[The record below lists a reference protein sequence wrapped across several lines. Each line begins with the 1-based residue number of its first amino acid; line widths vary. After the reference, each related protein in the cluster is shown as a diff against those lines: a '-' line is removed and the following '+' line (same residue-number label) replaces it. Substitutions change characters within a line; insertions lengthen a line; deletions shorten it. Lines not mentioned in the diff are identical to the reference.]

1 MKENVKIMIVDDH
14 PLFRK
19 GTGLSIT
26 SIDNKCKIVAEAGNV
41 TEAISTLNAHD
52 DIDIIIT
59 DIILPD
65 GNGSEIVK
73 HVKKTKPDMG
83 ILAISG
89 SSNKNLIVNT
99 IEAGADGFLGKNAQA
114 EDILQA
120 IYAIIEGTGYFGKN
134 TSALIDDIMVARNK
148 NIGDKLSER
157 EMEILQL
164 CAKGMSA
171 KGISESLYI
180 SKRTV
185 ETHKSHI
192 FEKLGFNTTAELVNY
207 AFIHGLVEL

>member
-1 MKENVKIMIVDDH
+1 MNENVRIMIVDDH

-26 SIDNKCKIVAEAGNV
+26 AIDSKCKIVAEAGNV
-41 TEAISTLNAHD
+41 ADAIATLDAHD

-73 HVKKTKPDMG
+73 HAKKTKPDMG

-99 IEAGADGFLGKNAQA
+99 IEAGADGFLGKDAQA

-120 IYAIIEGTGYFGKN
+120 IYAILEGTGYFGKE
-134 TSALIDDIMVARNK
+134 TSALLDDIMVARNE
-148 NIGDKLSER
+148 NLGDKLSER

-192 FEKLGFNTTAELVNY
+192 FEKLGFNSTAELVNY
-207 AFIHGLVEL
+207 AFMHGLVEL